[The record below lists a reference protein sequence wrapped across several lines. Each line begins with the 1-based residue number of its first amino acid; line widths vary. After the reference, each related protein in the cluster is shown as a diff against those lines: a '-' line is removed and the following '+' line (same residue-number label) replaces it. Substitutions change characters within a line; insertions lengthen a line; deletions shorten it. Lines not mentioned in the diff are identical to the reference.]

1 MNRKSIKKIMLF
13 LLAFML
19 VFPVY
24 SAGKAQTVQAASLKA
39 PKLVSAVRV
48 NKTVKFTWKKSTGAS
63 GYYVYRKVGSSSW
76 KKLATVRGGSKTSY
90 VDKKVVSGKTYY
102 YTVKAYKG
110 RKTSSYNKTGK
121 KIVYKVPAAKPAAA
135 KATIENT
142 ASAYIIEADVNLSG
156 SGTGY
161 HAKLVAVTPTSAIS
175 FGIQYDQY
183 ARAPYTGKTMF
194 MVENVRSN
202 NPGGQDYYW
211 VKQGAPRKTYHLMLA
226 VEKNGTCKCYIDGKL
241 VKTVKNKNLANQTL
255 YLRVEGSARKKG
267 DSVNAVFSNIKL
279 KAKTY
284 SPDTVWG
291 TYAFI
296 TNRGMKADVS
306 SFSTL
311 GKIAIKGTIKGI
323 SSSQDWDSAYD
334 KVSGIIQFT

>member
-1 MNRKSIKKIMLF
+1 MNRKSIRKIMLF

-39 PKLVSAVRV
+39 PKLVNAVRV
-48 NKTVKFTWKKSTGAS
+48 KKTVKFTWKKSKGAS
-63 GYYVYRKVGSSSW
+63 GYYVYRKVGSGSW
-76 KKLATVRGGSKTSY
+76 KKYATVRDGSKTSY
-90 VDKKVVSGKTYY
+90 TDKKVVSGKTYY
-102 YTVKAYKG
+102 YSVRAYKG
-110 RKTSSYNKTGK
+110 KKLSSYNKTGK
-121 KIVYKVPAAKPAAA
+121 KIVYKLPASKPAE

-142 ASAYIIEADVNLSG
+142 ASAYTIEADVSLSG

-175 FGIQYDQY
+175 FGIQHDEY

-194 MVENVRSN
+194 MIENVRSN

-211 VKQGAPRKTYHLMLA
+211 IKEGARKQTYHLMLA

-241 VKTVKNKNLANQTL
+241 VKTVKNKKLANQTL

-267 DSVNAVFSNIKL
+267 DSVKAVFSNIKL
-279 KAKTY
+279 KSHTY
-284 SPDTVWG
+284 FADTVWG
-291 TYAFI
+291 THAFI

-306 SFSTL
+306 RFSAS
-311 GKIAIKGTIKGI
+311 GKITIKGTIKGI
-323 SSSQDWDSAYD
+323 LSSQDWDSAYD
-334 KVSGIIQFT
+334 RVSGIIQFT

>member
-24 SAGKAQTVQAASLKA
+24 SFGKAEQVQAAALKA

-48 NKTVKFTWKKSTGAS
+48 NKSVKFTWKKSSGAS
-63 GYYVYRKVGSSSW
+63 GYYVYRKTGSGSW
-76 KKLATVRGGSKTSY
+76 KKLATVKGGSKTSY
-90 VDKKVVSGKTYY
+90 TDKKVVSGTTYS
-102 YTVKAYKG
+102 YTVRAYKG
-110 RKTSSYNKTGK
+110 KKTSSYNKTGK
-121 KIVYKVPAAKPAAA
+121 KILYKVPAAKPAPA

-142 ASAYIIEADVNLSG
+142 TSAYTIETDVNLSG

-161 HAKLVAVTPTSAIS
+161 HAKLVTVTPTSAIS
-175 FGIQYDQY
+175 FGIQYDAY

-194 MVENVRSN
+194 MIENIRSN

-211 VKQGAPRKTYHLMLA
+211 VKEGARKKTYHLMLA

-241 VKTVKNKNLANQTL
+241 VKSVKNKNLANTTL
-255 YLRVEGSARKKG
+255 ALRVEGSARKKG

-279 KAKTY
+279 KDHTY
-284 SPDTVWG
+284 SADKVWG
-291 TYAFI
+291 THAFL
-296 TNRGMKADVS
+296 TNKGMKADVS
-306 SFSTL
+306 GFSTV
-311 GKIAIKGTIKGI
+311 GRIAIKGTVKGI